1 MKLFLIKFKD
11 FFLLSAFTL
20 FLSSCAT
27 LGFEEGIS
35 DTNLNKTNIKKNKC
49 PTAKIPFKTAKHV
62 SKKKYILRIKKIK
75 MICKSDLISKTNL
88 KNFTIQYKA
97 EIELNTNPA
106 FSEKDFIWPNI
117 YIAIVDIEK
126 ETVLAKMVS
135 GIEVNNKEG
144 NLIVNKKKIRF
155 KYSSYEN
162 LSIYFG
168 LQQVL

>member
-11 FFLLSAFTL
+11 FFLLLAFTL

-27 LGFEEGIS
+27 LGFEEDIS
-35 DTNLNKTNIKKNKC
+35 DTNLNQNNVKKNKC

-62 SKKKYILRIKKIK
+62 STKKYILSIKKIK

-88 KNFTIQYKA
+88 KDFTIQYKA

-106 FSEKDFIWPNI
+106 FEEKDFRLPNI
-117 YIAIVDIEK
+117 YIAIVDIKK

-135 GIEVNNKEG
+135 DIEVNNKEG
-144 NLIVNKKKIRF
+144 NLIVNKKRIRF